1 MNEAR
6 KQDLRKLDTENVAGN
21 IMKELREADLV
32 NFSAGAGEQ
41 KSSSGVL
48 CSVTAECNVG
58 TIVFF
63 CC

>member
-32 NFSAGAGEQ
+32 NFSAGAGEP

-48 CSVTAECNVG
+48 CSVTA
-58 TIVFF
+58 
-63 CC
+63 